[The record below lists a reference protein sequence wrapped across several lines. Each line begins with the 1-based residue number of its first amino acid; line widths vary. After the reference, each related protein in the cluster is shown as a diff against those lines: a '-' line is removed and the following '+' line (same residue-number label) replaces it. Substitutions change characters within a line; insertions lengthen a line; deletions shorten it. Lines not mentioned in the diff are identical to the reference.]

1 MRMEMASKSG
11 RNDYPGRMRS
21 QVRRLRDLSLDTI
34 DPIAGNPSLIDE
46 PCSSRA
52 PETNGQRIER
62 VLKDAYDRWIED
74 HDGMRRAQSKAH
86 NARGQNSRSND
97 APEKGCLL
105 S

>member
-1 MRMEMASKSG
+1 MRMEMVSKSG
-11 RNDYPGRMRS
+11 RNDYPERMIS
-21 QVRRLRDLSLDTI
+21 QVRRLRELSLNTI
-34 DPIAGNPSLIDE
+34 DPIVGNPSLIDE

-62 VLKDAYDRWIED
+62 VLKDAYDRWIEA

-86 NARGQNSRSND
+86 NAKGQLSRSND

>member
-1 MRMEMASKSG
+1 MRMEMASKPG
-11 RNDYPGRMRS
+11 RNDYPERMRS

-34 DPIAGNPSLIDE
+34 DPIARTPSLINE

-62 VLKDAYDRWIED
+62 VLEDAYDRWIEA

-86 NARGQNSRSND
+86 NARKQNVRSND
-97 APEKGCLL
+97 APEKGCQL